1 MPGKAL
7 EIFLD
12 VGGGF
17 LAGDAELVG
26 QPKRRD
32 AVDDAEIDRFR
43 PAAHLARHVLDRHAE
58 HFRRRHGVNVEPVAE
73 GLLQHG
79 NVGDLGQQPQLDL
92 RIIRRHQL
100 VAGRGDKGAADL
112 AAVLGAHRNVL
123 QVRLVRR
130 QPSGGGRR
138 QRVGGVD
145 AMGLRMHV
153 GRQRVGI
160 GRFQFRD
167 LPPLQDLL
175 RKFVALLG
183 EFVEDLRRGRPRA
196 GLGLGAAGNSHLAE
210 QDVADLL
217 GAADIDRL
225 AGDLLELGFDPRGG
239 LGEIARQ
246 PRQHLAVDRD
256 AAPLHPRQHRDQRP
270 LQRLVDRRHALGD
283 QPRFQD
289 AP

>member
-1 MPGKAL
+1 MPGKRSKV
-7 EIFLD
+7 FLD

-58 HFRRRHGVNVEPVAE
+58 HFRCRHGVNVEPVAE
-73 GLLQHG
+73 RLLEHG
-79 NVGDLGQQPQLDL
+79 NVGDLRKQPQFDL

-100 VAGRGDKGAADL
+100 VAGRGDEGAADL
-112 AAVLGAHRNVL
+112 AAVLGAHGDVL

-130 QPSGGGRR
+130 QPPGGGRR

-145 AMGLRMHV
+145 AMGLRMHI

-167 LPPLQDLL
+167 LPPLQDLPGEI
-175 RKFVALLG
+175 VARFR

-196 GLGLGAAGNSHLAE
+196 GLGLGAAGYSHLAE

-217 GAADIDRL
+217 RAADVDRL
-225 AGDLLELGFDPRGG
+225 AGDLL
-239 LGEIARQ
+239 
-246 PRQHLAVDRD
+246 
-256 AAPLHPRQHRDQRP
+256 
-270 LQRLVDRRHALGD
+270 
-283 QPRFQD
+283 
-289 AP
+289 